1 MKAVPLPF
9 EEFRGKGVLDFGSAA
24 PDSFLKW
31 NHNHHHHHDNI
42 LQEHCYV
49 GTEPI
54 SVLNVRRNPS
64 PPTSSST
71 LSSSHGGGGSCSG
84 ATGSTDSSTG
94 AAKVS
99 GDKPHPQTALD
110 AALPAGLE
118 RCGIGMEDWESVLSE
133 SPGQDQSILRMIM
146 GDIEDPSVGL
156 SKLLQGGTGSHQD
169 VVDFNGGG
177 GGGFGV
183 VDQSSVLDHFSGV
196 NLASSIDASGNCSDF
211 PFNTIHNVS
220 FNNNMARVGS
230 SVNQNPIFPSS
241 PTSLPPGMFQ
251 PQQHQQAME
260 SLDEKP
266 QILNPQFI
274 VNPNQAQFMQNSS
287 FVMPLSYEHQLLPQ
301 PPAKRPNCGP
311 IRPNYQVL
319 KPPFL
324 DPGQEIYL
332 RRGQQPPPLQLLPHY
347 HHHHHL
353 QQQRQASPVAAMA
366 PKQRMASPGE
376 ELVTHQLQQSV
387 MDKLFK
393 ATEMIE
399 TGNPELAQGILARLN
414 HQLSPTGK
422 PFQRAAFY
430 MKEALQSLLF
440 HLDNSNSD
448 NSLTFSPSGLV
459 LKIGACKSFSEISPV
474 LQFSNFTCNQALLE
488 AVEGFDRI
496 HVVDFDIGVGGQ
508 WASFMQELALRNG
521 GSPSLKIT
529 AFVSPSNHDNFE
541 LGFTQEI
548 LKQYA
553 SDLSIPFE
561 LEILGL
567 ELLNTASWPQP
578 LRDCEAIAVS
588 LPIAS
593 FSHCPSYLPLV
604 LRFLK
609 QLMPKI
615 VVTVDRPC
623 DRTDAP
629 FAQHL
634 IYALQSYS
642 VLLESLDAVNMNLD
656 VLQMIEKYLI
666 QPAMEKL
673 VLGRHRLQL
682 RERTPQWKTLLLTS
696 GFSPLALS
704 NFTESQAECLVQRN
718 PGRGFHVEKKQ
729 SSLVLYWQR
738 KELISVSTW
747 GC

>member
-9 EEFRGKGVLDFGSAA
+9 EEFRGKGVLDFGSATS
-24 PDSFLKW
+24 DLLFKW
-31 NHNHHHHHDNI
+31 NHNHHNNNI

-49 GTEPI
+49 GTEPT
-54 SVLNVRRNPS
+54 SVLNISRNPS

-71 LSSSHGGGGSCSG
+71 LSSSHGGGGGSCSG

-99 GDKPHPQTALD
+99 GDNPPAPP
-110 AALPAGLE
+110 AALE
-118 RCGIGMEDWESVLSE
+118 RCGMGMEDWESALSE

-156 SKLLQGGTGSHQD
+156 SKLLQSGTGSHQD

-177 GGGFGV
+177 GGGGGFGA
-183 VDQSSVLDHFSGV
+183 VDQSCVLDHISGATF
-196 NLASSIDASGNCSDF
+196 ASGIDASGTPSGNCSDF

-220 FNNNMARVGS
+220 FNINMARVDS
-230 SVNQNPIFPSS
+230 SVNQNPIFP
-241 PTSLPPGMFQ
+241 PSLPPAMFQ

-266 QILNPQFI
+266 QIFNPQFI
-274 VNPNQAQFMQNSS
+274 LNQNQAQFMQNPA
-287 FVMPLSYEHQLLPQ
+287 FVMPLPYEHQLLAQ
-301 PPAKRPNCGP
+301 PPAKRSNCGP
-311 IRPNYQVL
+311 IRPNYQIL
-319 KPPFL
+319 KPPSL
-324 DPGQEIYL
+324 DPEQEMYL
-332 RRGQQPPPLQLLPHY
+332 RRGQQPLIQLLPY
-347 HHHHHL
+347 HL
-353 QQQRQASPVAAMA
+353 QQQRPGMA
-366 PKQRMASPGE
+366 PKLKMASPGE
-376 ELVTHQLQQSV
+376 ELVSHQLQQSV

-414 HQLSPTGK
+414 HQLSPIGK

-430 MKEALQSLLF
+430 MKEALQSLLL
-440 HLDNSNSD
+440 HLNNTTTTTTN
-448 NSLTFSPSGLV
+448 NSLTFSPSDLV
-459 LKIGACKSFSEISPV
+459 LKIGACKSFSEISPI

-488 AVEGFDRI
+488 AVEGYDRI
-496 HVVDFDIGVGGQ
+496 NIMDFDIGFGGQ

-529 AFVSPSNHDNFE
+529 AFVSPSNHDEIE
-541 LGFTQEI
+541 LSFTHEI

-561 LEILGL
+561 LEIVSL
-567 ELLNTASWPQP
+567 ESLNTASWPQP
-578 LRDCEAIAVS
+578 LRDSEAIAVN

-593 FSHCPSYLPLV
+593 FSHCPSYLSLV

-609 QLMPKI
+609 QVMPKI
-615 VVTVDRPC
+615 IVTVDRSC

-642 VLLESLDAVNMNLD
+642 VLLESLDAVSVNLD
-656 VLQMIEKYLI
+656 VVQMIEKYLV
-666 QPAMEKL
+666 QPAIEKL

-682 RERTPQWKTLLLTS
+682 QERTSQWRTLLLTS
-696 GFSPLALS
+696 GFSPLTLS

-729 SSLVLYWQR
+729 SSLVLCWQR

>member
-24 PDSFLKW
+24 SDLFLKW
-31 NHNHHHHHDNI
+31 NHNHHSNNI

-49 GTEPI
+49 GTEPT
-54 SVLNVRRNPS
+54 SVLNVIRNPS

-99 GDKPHPQTALD
+99 GDNPPPHTVLD
-110 AALPAGLE
+110 ATPPTALE
-118 RCGIGMEDWESVLSE
+118 RCGMEMEDWESVLSE

-156 SKLLQGGTGSHQD
+156 GKLLQSGTGSHQD

-177 GGGFGV
+177 GGVFGV
-183 VDQSSVLDHFSGV
+183 VDQSSVLDHISGA
-196 NLASSIDASGNCSDF
+196 NFASSIDASGTPPGNFPDF
-211 PFNTIHNVS
+211 PFSTIHNVS
-220 FNNNMARVGS
+220 FNSNMARVGS
-230 SVNQNPIFPSS
+230 SVNQSPIFPPS

-251 PQQHQQAME
+251 PQQHQQAMG

-274 VNPNQAQFMQNSS
+274 LNQSQAQFIQNPA
-287 FVMPLSYEHQLLPQ
+287 FVMPLSYEHQLLAQ
-301 PPAKRPNCGP
+301 PPAKRPNCSP
-311 IRPNYQVL
+311 IRPNYQAV
-319 KPPFL
+319 KPPFP

-332 RRGQQPPPLQLLPHY
+332 RRGQQPPLQLLP
-347 HHHHHL
+347 HHL
-353 QQQRQASPVAAMA
+353 QQQRQASPAMA
-366 PKQRMASPGE
+366 PKPKMASPGE

-414 HQLSPTGK
+414 HQLSPIGK

-430 MKEALQSLLF
+430 MKEALQSLLL
-440 HLDNSNSD
+440 HLNNTNN

-488 AVEGFDRI
+488 AVEGYDRI
-496 HVVDFDIGVGGQ
+496 HVMDFDIGFGGQ

-529 AFVSPSNHDNFE
+529 AFVLPSNHDEFE
-541 LGFTQEI
+541 LSFTQEI

-561 LEILGL
+561 LEIVSLDS
-567 ELLNTASWPQP
+567 LNTASWPQR
-578 LRDCEAIAVS
+578 LRDCEAIVVN

-593 FSHCPSYLPLV
+593 FSHCPSYLSLV

-609 QLMPKI
+609 HLMPKI

-642 VLLESLDAVNMNLD
+642 VLLESLDAVSVNLD
-656 VLQMIEKYLI
+656 VLQMIEKYLV

-682 RERTPQWKTLLLTS
+682 QERTPQWKTLLLTS
-696 GFSPLALS
+696 GFSPLTLS

-729 SSLVLYWQR
+729 SSLVLCWQR